1 MDNCVNKLQEK
12 WNPNKLL
19 MGMQIGA
26 TPLKTVWQLL
36 KKLSTELPNDPAFS
50 FPGIYIKE
58 LKTYVHTKTCTLM
71 FIAALLIIVKK
82 KSINNSNV
90 HQLMNG

>member
-19 MGMQIGA
+19 MRMQNGV
-26 TPLKTVWQLL
+26 TPLKTVGQLL
-36 KKLSTELPNDPAFS
+36 KNLSTELPNDPAFS
-50 FPGIYIKE
+50 FPGLYLKE

-71 FIAALLIIVKK
+71 FIAALLIIIKK
-82 KSINNSNV
+82 V
-90 HQLMNG
+90 

>member
-19 MGMQIGA
+19 MRMQNGV
-26 TPLKTVWQLL
+26 TPLKTVGQLL
-36 KKLSTELPNDPAFS
+36 KKLSTDLPNDPAFS
-50 FPGIYIKE
+50 FPGLYLKE

-71 FIAALLIIVKK
+71 FIAALLIIIK
-82 KSINNSNV
+82 KSINNPNG